1 MNWWVIAAA
10 IVSGYALGMVNP
22 AAIVARVRGL
32 DLRVIGSGNPGATN
46 LSRALGRQWGI
57 AVAALDIAKGF
68 IPAFIFTWF
77 FGFIPGEVA
86 GLAAVVG
93 HVTSPLLK
101 GRGGKGVATT
111 FGAVLGVV
119 PILAIPP
126 LIAFVVGYLLIRQV
140 GVASIIGAVVLG
152 VTGIVAG
159 QFFGYP
165 GDVALFAN
173 LLAVIV
179 VARHQSNIRQIFN
192 PQARPETSTAARR
205 VNRILDGS
213 A

>member
-10 IVSGYALGMVNP
+10 VISGYLLGMINP

-46 LSRALGRQWGI
+46 LSRAAGRPWGI
-57 AVAALDIAKGF
+57 AVAVLDIAKGF
-68 IPAFIFTWF
+68 VPAFVFTWF

-86 GLAAVVG
+86 GVAAVLG

-119 PILAIPP
+119 PILALPP
-126 LIAFVVGYLLIRQV
+126 LLAFAVGFLVVRQV
-140 GVASIIGAVVLG
+140 GIASIIGAVALG
-152 VTGIVAG
+152 VTGIVGA

-165 GDVALFAN
+165 ADVALFTN

-179 VARHQSNIRQIFN
+179 VARHRRNMQQLMH
-192 PQARPETSTAARR
+192 PQDRHSSSTAARR
-205 VNRILDGS
+205 VHRVLDGS
-213 A
+213 P